1 MTPDI
6 RTRSP
11 QAAGYGAPRLS
22 LADTIRLRANWS
34 ERIVTVLAA
43 GCAVVI
49 VAVIAVLMGM
59 A

>member
-1 MTPDI
+1 MSPDI
-6 RTRSP
+6 RTRLP
-11 QAAGYGAPRLS
+11 EAAGYGASKLPLV
-22 LADTIRLRANWS
+22 DTIRLRANWS

-43 GCAVVI
+43 SIAVLV

>member
-1 MTPDI
+1 MSLDNHIAYPAPTKP
-6 RTRSP
+6 T
-11 QAAGYGAPRLS
+11 AGGVVGFVS
-22 LADTIRLRANWS
+22 DWS

-43 GCAVVI
+43 GCAVLI